1 MQTHRRTISS
11 GRIQTY
17 RIKTICLLLSP
28 PATRTH
34 EGVRVFGWVRECLGL
49 LKSACSDSPSKV
61 NVPIHN
67 SYAPLNGT
75 YPRLD
80 GFALFSVTYRS
91 VTILILYSAQ
101 MLDDCSPLFCRPPF
115 HPAVGRQAVPR
126 PRSLPADFLVGSSH
140 KFNAA
145 TPQSPPKPYSL
156 SLSPSPRMPVVAPV
170 LGTQDVQILE
180 ACPLHLRAFPFGHLP

>member
-1 MQTHRRTISS
+1 MSRVRVLCELIVERIVEHDKSSARIFQTHRITISS
-11 GRIQTY
+11 KLMQTY
-17 RIKTICLLLSP
+17 RYKTICPLLSP

-80 GFALFSVTYRS
+80 GFALFFRHLSERDNS
-91 VTILILYSAQ
+91 YSIRCAN
-101 MLDDCSPLFCRPPF
+101 
-115 HPAVGRQAVPR
+115 VGRLLAT
-126 PRSLPADFLVGSSH
+126 FLSSA
-140 KFNAA
+140 FSSCCRAA
-145 TPQSPPKPYSL
+145 G
-156 SLSPSPRMPVVAPV
+156 RAPTAIITGG
-170 LGTQDVQILE
+170 L
-180 ACPLHLRAFPFGHLP
+180 FGGI

>member
-1 MQTHRRTISS
+1 M
-11 GRIQTY
+11 
-17 RIKTICLLLSP
+17 SP
-28 PATRTH
+28 PLPARNPH
-34 EGVRVFGWVRECLGL
+34 ARGRARVFGWVRECLGL
-49 LKSACSDSPSKV
+49 LKSACSDSPSEV

-80 GFALFSVTYRS
+80 GFALFSVTYQS
-91 VTILILYSAQ
+91 VTIRILYSAQ

-126 PRSLPADFLVGSSH
+126 PRSLPADFLVAFSH
-140 KFNAA
+140 NFNAA
-145 TPQSPPKPYSL
+145 TPQPPPKPYSL
-156 SLSPSPRMPVVAPV
+156 SLSPLPRMPVVAPV

-180 ACPLHLRAFPFGHLP
+180 ACPLHSRAFPFGHLP